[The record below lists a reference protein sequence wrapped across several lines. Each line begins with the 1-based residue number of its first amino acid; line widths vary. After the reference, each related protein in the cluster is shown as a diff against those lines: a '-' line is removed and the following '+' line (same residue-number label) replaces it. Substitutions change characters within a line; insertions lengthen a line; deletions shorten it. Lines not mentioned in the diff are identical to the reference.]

1 MTVKSLTVN
10 EALRYANHDFLNH
23 LHLIQMNLD
32 LQRVDEAKEKI
43 AQLSD
48 HCKILSNISQ
58 LKLPKTVEWLQTVN
72 WRYPAIQMCLSSH
85 VAARV
90 NSKYDEAIVQYLE
103 NTIIHVYDSLD
114 PYEQQQLQ
122 LNIESNAE
130 QCQFTFHMTG
140 KWQHTRFHTAQN
152 ILNVKTYE
160 QTDTSWNYVLSIYE
174 E

>member
-10 EALRYANHDFLNH
+10 EALRFANHDFLNH

-32 LQRVDEAKEKI
+32 LQRVNEAKETI
-43 AQLSD
+43 AQLSE
-48 HCKILSNISQ
+48 HCKMLSNINQ
-58 LKLPKTVEWLQTVN
+58 LKLPKTVEWLQTVS
-72 WRYPAIQMCLSSH
+72 WRYPAIQLCLSSQ
-85 VAARV
+85 VAAHV

-122 LNIESNAE
+122 LRIESNE
-130 QCQFTFHMTG
+130 KQCQITFHLTG
-140 KWQHTRFHTAQN
+140 KWQQMRFHTEQN

-160 QTDTSWNYVLSIYE
+160 QTDTSWKYVLSIYE